1 MKELPSP
8 TKDNIE
14 MRLCAD
20 QSRIDEDITFESA
33 ELYVQ

>member
-8 TKDNIE
+8 TSDDIE

-20 QSRIDEDITFESA
+20 QARDDEDVNFEMI
-33 ELYVQ
+33 ELYVR